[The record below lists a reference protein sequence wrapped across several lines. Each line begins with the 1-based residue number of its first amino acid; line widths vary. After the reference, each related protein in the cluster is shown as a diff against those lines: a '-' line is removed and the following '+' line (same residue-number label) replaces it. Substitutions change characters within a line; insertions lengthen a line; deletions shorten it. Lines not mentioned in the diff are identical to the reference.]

1 MSGAEEVLT
10 FLRLLW
16 KSPKSRRRWRVLECH
31 CPRCGELA
39 IEVFRTPAASA
50 PLVAVHFGVKT
61 LDMEPGKLYP
71 LGIQHKGVRASDPTV
86 SALSSELQDGLEVAG
101 PTASPDRASTGA
113 RSSCERWITGNSLPG
128 SGALA
133 FVLDMIFSSAEAPD
147 RLKSWAHGL
156 TGTRAPL
163 KATNY

>member
-61 LDMEPGKLYP
+61 LDMEPGKFVP
-71 LGIQHKGVRASDPTV
+71 AGNPT
-86 SALSSELQDGLEVAG
+86 QG
-101 PTASPDRASTGA
+101 SP
-113 RSSCERWITGNSLPG
+113 CERSDGVG
-128 SGALA
+128 
-133 FVLDMIFSSAEAPD
+133 
-147 RLKSWAHGL
+147 
-156 TGTRAPL
+156 PL
-163 KATNY
+163 KRTPRRAGSRV